1 MMEPISTTFEIYCGM
16 DEFWQQ
22 VGIIADSLGSVKYP
36 QLFTLMKCE
45 L

>member
-1 MMEPISTTFEIYCGM
+1 MMEPVSTTLEIYCGM

-22 VGIIADSLGSVKYP
+22 VGIIADSDGSVMYP
-36 QLFTLMKCE
+36 QLLTLMKSE